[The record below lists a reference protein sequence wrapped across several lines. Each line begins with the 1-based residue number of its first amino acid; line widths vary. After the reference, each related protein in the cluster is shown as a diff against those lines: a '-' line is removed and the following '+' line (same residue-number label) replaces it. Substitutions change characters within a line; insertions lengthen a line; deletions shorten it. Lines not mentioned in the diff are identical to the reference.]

1 MVSPE
6 SSSAHPSDRHAD
18 HHADHRAD
26 QHPDRSTH
34 YRICPL
40 CEACCGL
47 NISTEPAPAR
57 ADGQPAGRRV
67 VGIRGADQDFF
78 SKGYL
83 CPKAFALKD
92 LHEDPDRLRTP
103 LVRRNGQL
111 VPATWTEAFA
121 EIERRLPPLIAQH
134 GSDAVALAFGN
145 PVVHKFG
152 LVLYLP
158 RLVKAL
164 RSKNIFTASTLDQMP
179 KQLAS
184 GLMFGHWLSVAVPDI
199 ERTQWLLVLG
209 ANPAVSN
216 GSMWTV
222 PDFRGKA
229 KALRARGGRLT
240 VVDPRRTETAALAD
254 EHHFIRPAGDV
265 FLLAAMAHTLF
276 AEGLVRLGRLEP
288 HVNGLAALQ
297 AALQSVTPERVAGRC
312 GIAAPTIRRLA
323 REFAQAPSAAIYSRL
338 GTCGSAFGTL
348 ASWLVDALHVLAGRL
363 DSMGGALFPKAPA
376 LAGNSMGPAGSG
388 RGVSTG
394 RHKSR
399 VSGAPEVW
407 GEFPMTLMAEEMQT
421 PGPGQVK
428 ALITVATNPV
438 LSSPGGPAIAKALD
452 GLDFMVSL
460 DLYLNETT
468 RHAHVV
474 LPGQSPLEHSHYD
487 IGFSQL
493 SHHNQARY
501 SQAVLEPE
509 AGTMS
514 EWEVMAKLAAIVA
527 GQGANADVHALDH
540 EALDKEVRKLAG
552 EHADTVLQALGPQAG
567 PERWLDLAL
576 RTGPYGDRF
585 GLKPSGLNLDK
596 MRAAAQP
603 TGGVDLG
610 ALAPRIPEVLRTPSG
625 RVELAPPSL
634 LADLPRAL
642 TDLDTAPAPLVLI
655 GRRDVR
661 SNNSWMHNLHTLAKG
676 PERSTALVNAAD
688 AASAGVAD
696 GAQATLRS
704 AVGAVRVTVEL
715 STSVPPG
722 VISLPHGWGHNL
734 PGTRLQV
741 ASERP
746 GSNLNALLTPAR
758 DPLSGNAVLSGEP
771 VTLAP

>member
-1 MVSPE
+1 MQEPGIQGPE
-6 SSSAHPSDRHAD
+6 GPQS
-18 HHADHRAD
+18 
-26 QHPDRSTH
+26 H

-57 ADGQPAGRRV
+57 AEGPPAGRRV
-67 VGIRGADQDFF
+67 VGIRGAEQDFF

-103 LVRRNGQL
+103 LIRRNGQL
-111 VPATWTEAFA
+111 VPCTWDEAFA

-145 PVVHKFG
+145 PTVHKFG

-164 RSKNIFTASTLDQMP
+164 RTKNIFTASTLDQMP

-229 KALRARGGRLT
+229 KALRARGGKLI
-240 VVDPRRTETAALAD
+240 VVDPRRTETAAAAD
-254 EHHFIRPAGDV
+254 EHQFIRPGGDV

-276 AEGLVRLGRLEP
+276 AEGLVKLGRLEP
-288 HVNGLAALQ
+288 HVNGLQALRE
-297 AALQSVTPERVAGRC
+297 AVLPFSPEGVAPRC
-312 GIAAPTIRRLA
+312 GIAAGTIRRWA
-323 REFAQAPSAAIYSRL
+323 REFAAAPHAAIYSRL
-338 GTCGSAFGTL
+338 GTCGQSFGTL
-348 ASWLVDALHVLAGRL
+348 GSWLVDALHVITGRL
-363 DSMGGALFPKAPA
+363 DAPGGALFPKGPA
-376 LAGNSMGPAGSG
+376 LAGNTMGPSGSG

-394 RHKSR
+394 RHHSR

-407 GEFPMTLMAEEMQT
+407 GELPMTLMAEEMQT

-438 LSSPGGPAIAKALD
+438 LSSPGGPAIATALE

-460 DLYLNETT
+460 DLYVNETT

-474 LPGQSPLEHSHYD
+474 LPGQSPLEHGHFD
-487 IGFSQL
+487 LGFSQL
-493 SHHNQARY
+493 SYHNQARY
-501 SQAVLEPE
+501 SGPVWEAE
-509 AGTMS
+509 AGTVS
-514 EWEVMAKLAAIVA
+514 EWEVMLKLAAIIA
-527 GQGANADVHALDH
+527 GLGARADVQAIDD

-552 EHADTVLQALGPQAG
+552 AHADAVLHALGPVAG

-585 GLKPSGLNLDK
+585 GLKPEGLNLEK
-596 MRAAAQP
+596 LRQAQA
-603 TGGVDLG
+603 TGGIDLG
-610 ALAPRIPEVLRTPSG
+610 ALEPRIPEMLRTPSG
-625 RVELAPPSL
+625 RIELAPPSL

-642 TDLDTAPAPLVLI
+642 ADIHTPAAPLVLI

-676 PERSTALVNAAD
+676 PDRSTALVNAAD
-688 AASAGVAD
+688 AARAGVAD
-696 GAQATLRS
+696 GAVATLRS
-704 AVGAVRVTVEL
+704 EVGTVQVTVEL
-715 STSVPPG
+715 SNTVPPG
-722 VISLPHGWGHNL
+722 VISLPHGWGHHL
-734 PGTRLQV
+734 PGTQTQV
-741 ASERP
+741 ASARP
-746 GSNLNALLTPAR
+746 GANLNVLLTPAR

-771 VTLAP
+771 VTLSA